1 MAGIT
6 AVLADQLQMVRV
18 ISYILRAQEQ
28 LDSSYLKLNFE
39 SMLT

>member
-28 LDSSYLKLNFE
+28 LDSLHSLRLKLARDI
-39 SMLT
+39 